1 MCAEIDGKIAKFAEN
16 RLLISQC
23 LSEEQSITLKGIV
36 GIMENNI
43 QQSQESHYHTHITS
57 KKKRFELNL
66 KEVWQYRDLI
76 FLFTKRTFTVTY
88 KQTILGPAWIFLN
101 PLISSL
107 IYAFVFGGIA
117 GIGTD
122 GVPGILF
129 YLCSNAIWIF
139 FSSCVTQN
147 ATTFTGNANV
157 FGKVYFPRLT
167 TPISNVISSV
177 IQFGIQMLL
186 VLGFLVFYLV
196 QGQVHPNWAAWA
208 LIPLTLV
215 HLGVLGMSVGIIVS
229 SLTTKY
235 RDLSVLVTFGISL
248 WMYLTPIVYPISSV
262 GEGMLK
268 TVFMANPV
276 TPAVELLRYAV
287 LGQGSV
293 HWGFYGLSCGLTVVL
308 FLLGVMT
315 FNRVEKTF
323 MDTV

>member
-1 MCAEIDGKIAKFAEN
+1 MTQKT
-16 RLLISQC
+16 
-23 LSEEQSITLKGIV
+23 SEKQL
-36 GIMENNI
+36 
-43 QQSQESHYHTHITS
+43 HHTHITA
-57 KKKRFELNL
+57 KRRRFELNL

-76 FLFTKRTFTVTY
+76 ALFTKRSFTLKY
-88 KQTILGPAWIFLN
+88 KQTVLGPVWIFLN

-122 GVPGILF
+122 GVPPMLF

-139 FSSCVTQN
+139 FSSCVNQN
-147 ATTFTGNANV
+147 AATFTGNAGV

-167 TPISNVISSV
+167 IPISNVLSSV

-186 VLGFLVFYLV
+186 LLGFMVFYLI
-196 QGQVHPNWAAWA
+196 QGELNPNWAWWA
-208 LIPLTLV
+208 LVPLALV
-215 HLGVLGMSVGIIVS
+215 HLGILGMSVGIVVS

-235 RDLSVLVTFGISL
+235 RDLSILITFGVSL

-262 GEGMLK
+262 GEGIMK
-268 TVFMANPV
+268 KVFMLNPV
-276 TPAVELLRYAV
+276 TPAAELIRYAV
-287 LGQGSV
+287 LGQGTI
-293 HWGFYGLSCGLTVVL
+293 HWGYYGASAGVTLVL
-308 FLLGVMT
+308 FVIGVMI

>member
-1 MCAEIDGKIAKFAEN
+1 MTEKTIEK
-16 RLLISQC
+16 
-23 LSEEQSITLKGIV
+23 
-36 GIMENNI
+36 
-43 QQSQESHYHTHITS
+43 QQYHAHITG
-57 KKKRFELNL
+57 KPKRFQLNL
-66 KEVWQYRDLI
+66 REVWQYRDLI
-76 FLFTKRTFTVTY
+76 FLFTKRSFTVTY

-122 GVPGILF
+122 GVPAILF
-129 YLCSNAIWIF
+129 YLCSNAIWTL
-139 FSSCVTQN
+139 FSSCVTNN
-147 ATTFTGNANV
+147 ASTFTGNASV

-167 TPISNVISSV
+167 TPISKVLSAI
-177 IQFGIQMLL
+177 IQFGIQMILA
-186 VLGFLVFYLV
+186 LGFMVYFLIK
-196 QGQVHPNWAAWA
+196 GQVSPNWGAWP
-208 LIPLTLV
+208 LIPLILLQ
-215 HLGVLGMSVGIIVS
+215 LGMLGMSTGIIVP

-235 RDLSVLVTFGISL
+235 RDLTVLVTFGVSL

-262 GEGMLK
+262 GEGIMK

-276 TPAVELLRYAV
+276 TPAVELLRYAI

-293 HWGFYGLSCGLTVVL
+293 HLGFYGLSCGLTVVL
-308 FLLGVMT
+308 FLLGVMI